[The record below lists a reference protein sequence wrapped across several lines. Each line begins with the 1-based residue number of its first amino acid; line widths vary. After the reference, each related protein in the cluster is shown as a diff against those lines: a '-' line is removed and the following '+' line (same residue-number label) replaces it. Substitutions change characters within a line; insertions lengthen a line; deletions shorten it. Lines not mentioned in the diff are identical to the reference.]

1 MHSVL
6 FVHLEAHNGRRFDGS
21 KFQSLKFSYQT
32 VSYSSSYL
40 NRAWHHASVD
50 VHILYKANHHR
61 VSGPGNDSHQEQ
73 EQLSSS
79 YQCKY
84 LVS

>member
-6 FVHLEAHNGRRFDGS
+6 FVHPEEHNGRRFDGS
-21 KFQSLKFSYQT
+21 KSQSLKSSYQT

-40 NRAWHHASVD
+40 IQASYHASVD
-50 VHILYKANHHR
+50 VRTLYKANHHQ
-61 VSGPGNDSHQEQ
+61 VSEPGNGSHQEQ

-79 YQCKY
+79 YRCKY

>member
-6 FVHLEAHNGRRFDGS
+6 FVHPEEHNGRRFDGS

-40 NRAWHHASVD
+40 NQAWHHASV
-50 VHILYKANHHR
+50 VSHILCKANHHQ
-61 VSGPGNDSHQEQ
+61 VSEPGNDFHQEQ

-79 YQCKY
+79 YRCKY